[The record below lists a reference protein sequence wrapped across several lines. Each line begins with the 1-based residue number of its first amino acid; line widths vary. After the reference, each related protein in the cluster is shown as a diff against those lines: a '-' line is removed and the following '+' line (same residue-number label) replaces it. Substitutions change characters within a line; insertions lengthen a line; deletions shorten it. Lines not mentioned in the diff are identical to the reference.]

1 MNNRKY
7 VTKYST
13 TFKNLSTIYNLRCV
27 SVSKISN
34 NIYTAF
40 NIKNCSAEQIT
51 TKIVNAE
58 IKSIKEHLKNLF
70 SFLEKDLNKIKMLAY
85 IESSPFTLAYFSTNS
100 FRWRKDFDNID
111 FVFLKEEHRVLQN
124 IYNQINLLINETV

>member
-1 MNNRKY
+1 MNDRKY
-7 VTKYST
+7 VTKYSV
-13 TFKNLSTIYNLRCV
+13 TFQNISTIYNLKYV
-27 SVSKISN
+27 SVSKISE

-40 NIKNCSAEQIT
+40 NIKNCSVEQIT
-51 TKIVNAE
+51 TKRVNAE

-70 SFLEKDLNKIKMLAY
+70 SFLEKDLNKTKMLAY